1 MLHLKK
7 KSKIF
12 IFTISFFVFFL
23 LLFGENIKDTIKSSL
38 NDNNVIKYKFFK
50 DLVKVIGDP
59 RYIMNDYNV
68 NFLPKTQ
75 FLDFE
80 ISKFKINKNAQD
92 SHFIEIVNKNLL
104 VTSNNLKIYIKEI
117 ENIDLKKKRLQL
129 NEINNNLQNFSIKN
143 ILDTKFHNNN
153 LYVSYKR
160 IINSNCNSVG
170 VVNAIFDIKYL
181 KFEELFSI
189 DECANGAIWGG
200 AIDIYETENGPGILL
215 STSDVIR
222 SNDEDISNERDR
234 RAQENKSFFHIGPPR
249 DSGLYNN
256 FKNNNILNIK
266 EAEYLLCTGLFDEH
280 DKELIYYKTLLQKVI
295 GKIMICTNPDLI
307 VDRGKKREFCAGS
320 VAKVYEDIGG
330 KVEYF
335 GKPYPKVYNQSTNIN
350 NKKVL
355 CIGDNLDTDIRGA
368 NKQNFDSFLISDG
381 IHKQEISN
389 EKFEKIKKKY
399 NVEVDY
405 IQKKLQW

>member
-1 MLHLKK
+1 MTKNLDDIGLK
-7 KSKIF
+7 SVVDHYDL
-12 IFTISFFVFFL
+12 FFVDLWGVVHNGIELYKDSTDALEKL
-23 LLFGENIKDTIKSSL
+23 LEKN
-38 NDNNVIKYKFFK
+38 K
-50 DLVKVIGDP
+50 DLVLLTNAP
-59 RYIMNDYNV
+59 RPNDDV
-68 NFLPKTQ
+68 KNFLKKMGLEQ
-75 FLDFE
+75 KYY
-80 ISKFKINKNAQD
+80 SKVYTSGEAALNYLSLNFKDK
-92 SHFIEIVNKNLL
+92 
-104 VTSNNLKIYIKEI
+104 
-117 ENIDLKKKRLQL
+117 
-129 NEINNNLQNFSIKN
+129 
-143 ILDTKFHNNN
+143 
-153 LYVSYKR
+153 
-160 IINSNCNSVG
+160 
-170 VVNAIFDIKYL
+170 
-181 KFEELFSI
+181 
-189 DECANGAIWGG
+189 
-200 AIDIYETENGPGILL
+200 P
-215 STSDVIR
+215 
-222 SNDEDISNERDR
+222 
-234 RAQENKSFFHIGPPR
+234 FFHIGPPR
-249 DSGLYNN
+249 DFGLFNN
-256 FKNNNILNIK
+256 FKKNKIQKIS
-266 EAEYLLCTGLFDEH
+266 EAKYLLCTGLFDEH
-280 DKELIYYKTLLQKVI
+280 DKELIYYRTLLQKVI